1 MVVAVLMPEV
11 VALGEPLVQFNA
23 VTDGPLR
30 HVTYF
35 EKHATGT
42 EANVCVALVRL
53 DVSCGLITRLGADE
67 FGLFIYNWLRGE
79 SVDVSHVKFDPE
91 RPTGIYFVQRN
102 YPIPGVSDVLYYRRG
117 SAASALGPDDVDPDY
132 VSGARVFHTTGITMA
147 ISDTARS
154 AAFKYLEVARSKGV
168 TTSFDVNYRRK
179 LWANVD
185 DAINVL
191 SKALNFADIVFLDED
206 EANLLLGISAI
217 DDVFRELRSKFG
229 INRAV
234 LKLGLKGSVA
244 YWEGRI
250 VKVDAFR
257 VPVKDPI
264 GAGDAYAGV
273 FLASI
278 LRGHDVEKAMRR
290 ASAAAAMV
298 VMVRGDEENL
308 PREDDLRRFLEGYG
322 RQVDLR

>member
-1 MVVAVLMPEV
+1 MPEV

-53 DVSCGLITRLGADE
+53 GVSCGLITRLGADE

-79 SVDVSHVKFDPE
+79 GVDVSHIRFDSE

-117 SAASALGPDDVDPDY
+117 SAASVLSPDDVDPDY
-132 VSGARVFHTTGITMA
+132 VGSARVFHTTGITMA

-154 AAFKYLEVARSKGV
+154 AAFRGLEIARGKGV

-179 LWANVD
+179 LWVRVE

-191 SKALNFADIVFLDED
+191 SKALNFVDIVFLDED
-206 EANLLLGISAI
+206 EANLSLGVSVV
-217 DDVFRELRSKFG
+217 DDVFRELRSRFG
-229 INRAV
+229 IDRIV
-234 LKLGLKGSVA
+234 LKLGVKGSVA
-244 YWEGRI
+244 YWEGKI

-257 VPVKDPI
+257 VPVRDRLALATPTP
-264 GAGDAYAGV
+264 GFSLHQYLGV
-273 FLASI
+273 TMW
-278 LRGHDVEKAMRR
+278 RT
-290 ASAAAAMV
+290 
-298 VMVRGDEENL
+298 
-308 PREDDLRRFLEGYG
+308 P
-322 RQVDLR
+322 

>member
-1 MVVAVLMPEV
+1 MVDI

-30 HVTYF
+30 HVVYF
-35 EKHATGT
+35 EKHATGS
-42 EANVCVALVRL
+42 EANVCVAAVRL
-53 DVSCGLITRLGADE
+53 GVSCGLITRLGMDE

-79 SVDVSHVKFDPE
+79 GVDVSHIKFDPE
-91 RPTGIYFVQRN
+91 RSTGIYFVQRN
-102 YPIPGVSDVLYYRRG
+102 YPLPGVSDVVYYRKG
-117 SAASALGPDDVDPDY
+117 SAASAMSPEDIDDGY
-132 VSGARVFHTTGITMA
+132 VTNARLFHTSGITLA
-147 ISDTARS
+147 ISDSARETAIRGMETAR
-154 AAFKYLEVARSKGV
+154 RGGV
-168 TTSFDVNYRRK
+168 LVSFDVNYRRK
-179 LWANVD
+179 LWRSPN

-191 SKALNFADIVFLDED
+191 SSALRFVDILFLDDD
-206 EANLLLGISAI
+206 EARLLLGVSEPDA
-217 DDVFRELRSKFG
+217 VFKELNSRFG
-229 INRAV
+229 IGRVV
-234 LKLGLKGSVA
+234 LKLGLEGSIVNWDGKVVRVNA
-244 YWEGRI
+244 Y
-250 VKVDAFR
+250 R

-278 LRGHDVEKAMRR
+278 LKGLSPEESARR

-308 PREDDLRRFLEGYG
+308 PREEELEKFLSGYG

>member
-1 MVVAVLMPEV
+1 MPDI

-35 EKHATGT
+35 EKHATGS
-42 EANVCVALVRL
+42 EANVCVAAVRL
-53 DVSCGLITRLGADE
+53 GVSCGLITRLGADE

-79 SVDVSHVKFDPE
+79 GVDVSHIRFDPE

-117 SAASALGPDDVDPDY
+117 SAASALNPNDVDPEY
-132 VSGARVFHTTGITMA
+132 VGSARVFHTTGITMA

-154 AAFKYLEVARSKGV
+154 AAFRGLEVARSRGV
-168 TTSFDVNYRRK
+168 TVSFDVNYRKK
-179 LWANVD
+179 LWPHME
-185 DAINVL
+185 DAVSVL
-191 SKALNFADIVFLDED
+191 SRALSFVDIVFLDED
-206 EANLLLGISAI
+206 EAGLLLGASAV
-217 DDVFRELRSKFG
+217 DEVFKELRSRFS
-229 INRAV
+229 INRIV
-234 LKLGLKGSVA
+234 LKLGLKGSIA
-244 YWEGRI
+244 YWDGRI

-278 LRGHDVEKAMRR
+278 LKGYDVERAMRR
-290 ASAAAAMV
+290 ASAAAALV

-308 PREDDLRRFLEGYG
+308 PREEDLARFLEGYG